1 MRTAQHAN
9 HETVDLQGS
18 HATPPLLQPETAS
31 VSRVTVHVGVGIAI
45 FVVVGLTGCQR
56 ALFPSD
62 LPRNQ
67 FETHDRMRQAYT
79 PLEEPDVFGTPQ
91 PALRA
96 RLTQQTG
103 SGT

>member
-1 MRTAQHAN
+1 MQNDSRT
-9 HETVDLQGS
+9 TS
-18 HATPPLLQPETAS
+18 HPASALRRPLFAALS
-31 VSRVTVHVGVGIAI
+31 SGLLAI
-45 FVVVGLTGCQR
+45 MVLGGCQR

-67 FETHDRMRQAYT
+67 FETYDRMRQRYV

-96 RLTQQTG
+96 RLGAQD
-103 SGT
+103 

>member
-1 MRTAQHAN
+1 MQNESRTTSHPASASRRP
-9 HETVDLQGS
+9 QGAALS
-18 HATPPLLQPETAS
+18 TGPLVVAAL
-31 VSRVTVHVGVGIAI
+31 GVAALG
-45 FVVVGLTGCQR
+45 VVVLGGCQR

-67 FETHDRMRQAYT
+67 FETYDRMRQRYV

-96 RLTQQTG
+96 RLGAQD
-103 SGT
+103 

>member
-1 MRTAQHAN
+1 
-9 HETVDLQGS
+9 V
-18 HATPPLLQPETAS
+18 PS
-31 VSRVTVHVGVGIAI
+31 VPSAPRSG
-45 FVVVGLTGCQR
+45 

-67 FETHDRMRQAYT
+67 FETYDRMRQRYV

-96 RLTQQTG
+96 RLGQQQ
-103 SGT
+103 

>member
-1 MRTAQHAN
+1 MQPADRMPPTTSRSRRGARGA
-9 HETVDLQGS
+9 VLVASG
-18 HATPPLLQPETAS
+18 ATLGATLCA
-31 VSRVTVHVGVGIAI
+31 A
-45 FVVVGLTGCQR
+45 GC
-56 ALFPSD
+56 AKSLFPSD

-96 RLTQQTG
+96 RLTQQQ
-103 SGT
+103 

>member
-1 MRTAQHAN
+1 MRTPRLAKSEPIDHSGHRAP
-9 HETVDLQGS
+9 
-18 HATPPLLQPETAS
+18 AAFRQPFSMNFA
-31 VSRVTVHVGVGIAI
+31 RVTALLCAGVAALSV
-45 FVVVGLTGCQR
+45 FGLTACQR

>member
-1 MRTAQHAN
+1 MARRHTSPRLRLA
-9 HETVDLQGS
+9 
-18 HATPPLLQPETAS
+18 LL
-31 VSRVTVHVGVGIAI
+31 
-45 FVVVGLTGCQR
+45 VVGACAFGSLCSALGGCQR

-67 FETHDRMRQAYT
+67 FETYDRMRQRYV

-96 RLTQQTG
+96 RLGQQQ
-103 SGT
+103 